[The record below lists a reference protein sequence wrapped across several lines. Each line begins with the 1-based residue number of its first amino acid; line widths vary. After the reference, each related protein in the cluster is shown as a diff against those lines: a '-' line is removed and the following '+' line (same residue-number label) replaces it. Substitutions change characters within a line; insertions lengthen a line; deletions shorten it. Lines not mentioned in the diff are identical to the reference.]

1 MKKLTIG
8 GTKPYNKANDK
19 VQDAKTTRGL
29 DKEEKAKFE
38 KMDKKHRKP
47 VNQKED
53 SYMDKAN
60 VERIKERER
69 AHEAK
74 EGKKGEKAED
84 KKEVK
89 KKKPTKKK

>member
-1 MKKLTIG
+1 MKKLTAG

-19 VQDAKTTRGL
+19 AQDAKTTRGL

-38 KMDKKHRKP
+38 AMDKRHRKP

-53 SYMDKAN
+53 TYMDKAN
-60 VERIKERER
+60 VERLKERER

-84 KKEVK
+84 KK
-89 KKKPTKKK
+89 KKKPKKK

>member
-1 MKKLTIG
+1 MKKKLTTG
-8 GTKPYNKANDK
+8 GTKPYNRPNDK
-19 VQDAKTTRGL
+19 AQDAKTTRGL

-38 KMDKKHRKP
+38 QMDKKHRKP
-47 VNQKED
+47 VNQAED
-53 SYMDKAN
+53 TYMDKAN

-84 KKEVK
+84 KK
-89 KKKPTKKK
+89 KKKPKKK

>member
-1 MKKLTIG
+1 MKKLTTG
-8 GTKPYNKANDK
+8 GTKPYNRLNDK
-19 VQDAKTTRGL
+19 AQDANTTRGL
-29 DKEEKAKFE
+29 GKEEIAKFE
-38 KMDKKHRKP
+38 KMDKQHRKP

-53 SYMDKAN
+53 TYMDKAN

-84 KKEVK
+84 KKKK

>member
-1 MKKLTIG
+1 MKKLTTG
-8 GTKPYNKANDK
+8 GTKPYNTKNDK
-19 VQDAKTTRGL
+19 AQDVKTTRGL
-29 DKEEKAKFE
+29 DKEQKAKFE
-38 KMDKKHRKP
+38 KMDKSHRKP

-53 SYMDKAN
+53 TYMDKAN

-84 KKEVK
+84 KK
-89 KKKPTKKK
+89 KKKPKKK

>member
-1 MKKLTIG
+1 MKKKLTTG
-8 GTKPYNKANDK
+8 GTKPYNRPNDK
-19 VQDAKTTRGL
+19 AQDAKTTRGL

-38 KMDKKHRKP
+38 KMDKQHRKP

-53 SYMDKAN
+53 SYMDRAN

-84 KKEVK
+84 KK
-89 KKKPTKKK
+89 KKKPKKK

>member
-1 MKKLTIG
+1 MKKLTPG
-8 GTKPYNKANDK
+8 GTKPYNKKNDK
-19 VQDAKTTRGL
+19 DSKLTRGL
-29 DKEEKAKFE
+29 GKEEVAKFE
-38 KMDKKHRKP
+38 KMDKQHRKP

-53 SYMDKAN
+53 TYMDKAN

-84 KKEVK
+84 KK

>member
-1 MKKLTIG
+1 MKKITPG
-8 GTKPYNKANDK
+8 GTKPYNKLNDK
-19 VQDAKTTRGL
+19 AQDAKTTRGL
-29 DKEEKAKFE
+29 GKDELAKFE
-38 KMDKKHRKP
+38 KMDKQHRKP

-53 SYMDKAN
+53 TYMDKAN

-84 KKEVK
+84 KK

>member
-1 MKKLTIG
+1 MG
-8 GTKPYNKANDK
+8 GTKPYNKKNDK
-19 VQDAKTTRGL
+19 AQDAKTTRGL

-38 KMDKKHRKP
+38 KMDKQHRKP

-53 SYMDKAN
+53 TYMDKAN

-84 KKEVK
+84 KKKKPK
-89 KKKPTKKK
+89 KK

>member
-1 MKKLTIG
+1 MKKLTPG
-8 GTKPYNKANDK
+8 GTKPYNKKNDK
-19 VQDAKTTRGL
+19 AQDVKTTRGL
-29 DKEEKAKFE
+29 GKEELAKFE
-38 KMDKKHRKP
+38 KMDKQHRKP

-53 SYMDKAN
+53 TYMDKAN

-84 KKEVK
+84 KKEAK

>member
-1 MKKLTIG
+1 MKKVTSG
-8 GTKPYNKANDK
+8 GTKPYNRLNDRA
-19 VQDAKTTRGL
+19 QDAKTTRGL

-38 KMDKKHRKP
+38 KMDKQYRKP
-47 VNQKED
+47 VKQKED
-53 SYMDKAN
+53 TYMDKAN

>member
-1 MKKLTIG
+1 MKKLTPG

-19 VQDAKTTRGL
+19 AQDAKTTRGL
-29 DKEEKAKFE
+29 DREEKAKFE
-38 KMDKKHRKP
+38 QMDKKHRKP

-84 KKEVK
+84 KKEAK
-89 KKKPTKKK
+89 KKKTKKK